1 MFSLDG
7 WRNISTFKKKLNMK
21 PLNEHFIYF
30 FYFYTEFLVD
40 LFSQKYSTV
49 ESGAERQSRLN
60 MGECEMLAYFL
71 WI

>member
-1 MFSLDG
+1 
-7 WRNISTFKKKLNMK
+7 MK

-49 ESGAERQSRLN
+49 ECGAERQSRLN